1 MLITFQKG
9 DDRLQIEKVSPKKE
23 FSVKKVSREL
33 KKTGA
38 ALPFILPG
46 LVLVC
51 VFVLYPMFFNIRIS
65 FSDYHIVEGT
75 MDFTGF
81 KNYLSLFNESEG
93 RFWLAYRNNLLY
105 GLVTTPF
112 IMLLGLLFAVMIN
125 TLQRGRVF
133 FRVAFYLPVI
143 TSWVIVG
150 LVFLYMFNANKY
162 GLINYIL
169 VDILHILPGYVSW
182 LQNEWTGNVAI
193 WTLGIWKNIGWSMI
207 IYMAAIQGI
216 PGNLYEAASIE
227 GANAIKKFIK
237 ITIPLIKPTTFFVLV
252 NMLIGAFN
260 VFLQVFIMT
269 KGNPNGKT
277 SVLQYLLYD
286 RAFNLFRFGEG
297 AAIGV
302 ITGLTVFILTLV
314 LNRVTRLREK
324 EG

>member
-1 MLITFQKG
+1 MQVARFFRNKNPAAIKL
-9 DDRLQIEKVSPKKE
+9 
-23 FSVKKVSREL
+23 SR
-33 KKTGA
+33 KFKATGA

-51 VFVLYPMFFNIRIS
+51 VFILYPMFFNIRIS
-65 FSDYHIVEGT
+65 FSDYHIVQGT
-75 MDFTGF
+75 IDFVGF

-93 RFWLAYRNNLLY
+93 RFWIAYRNNLLY
-105 GLVTTPF
+105 GLITTPL
-112 IMLLGLLFAVMIN
+112 IMFLGLLFAVMIN
-125 TLQRGRVF
+125 SLRRGMVF

-169 VDILHILPGYVSW
+169 VDILHVLPNYVSW
-182 LQNEWTGNVAI
+182 LQNEWSGNFAI

-216 PGNLYEAASIE
+216 PQNLYEAASIE
-227 GANAIKKFIK
+227 GANAVKKFIK
-237 ITIPLIKPTTFFVLV
+237 ITLPLLKPTTFFVTV

-260 VFLQVFIMT
+260 VFLQVFILT

-302 ITGLTVFILTLV
+302 ITGLTVFIFTLI
-314 LNRVTRLREK
+314 LNRITTKNEK